1 MNTMKT
7 VALQQKNAKD
17 AEETQ
22 KTQKEVDW
30 LNALSHRVIGACVEV
45 QMHLGVGLLE
55 SAYANALAIE
65 LKSMD
70 IEFEREWA
78 IEGSYK
84 GKPLGVIYRA
94 DFLLESALILELKA
108 VENLLDEHRAQLLT
122 YLRTSGKPLGL
133 LLNFHAQPIAK
144 YGVRRLVHDF

>member
-1 MNTMKT
+1 MSTMNTSQ
-7 VALQQKNAKD
+7 LQQENAKD
-17 AEETQ
+17 AKETQ
-22 KTQKEVDW
+22 KTQKEVQW

-45 QMHLGVGLLE
+45 QQHLGVGLLE

-65 LKSMD
+65 LD
-70 IEFEREWA
+70 LLGIEFEREWA

-84 GKPLGVIYRA
+84 GKPLGIIYRA
-94 DFLLESALILELKA
+94 DFLLESSLILELKA

-133 LLNFHAQPIAK
+133 LLNFHALPIAK
-144 YGVRRLVHDF
+144 YGVRRLVHEL